1 MGLGGLRRLLGDQQ
15 PYLTSGPSWGSGRHG
30 WRRKWHGFLTRGSW
44 RCPWS
49 ADESSALKGA
59 LNGDESSPLHAH
71 SVSDV
76 FITPDGVNPELR
88 TLGQSPEAIHEPILL
103 PPILLPILFCFGPGF
118 GHADLNL
125 VPTRTGYKPVTL
137 SHRSTT
143 ANPSSN
149 PFFCHPFFCQSSPVS
164 DPDLNMPTP
173 FLLRPAQVKNPCH
186 FSIAQQ
192 RLIHC

>member
-76 FITPDGVNPELR
+76 FITPDGVTPLR
-88 TLGQSPEAIHEPILL
+88 STAQQS
-103 PPILLPILFCFGPGF
+103 
-118 GHADLNL
+118 
-125 VPTRTGYKPVTL
+125 L
-137 SHRSTT
+137 SHCSTT

-149 PFFCHPFFCQSSPVS
+149 PFFCHPFSCQSFPVS
-164 DPDLNMPTP
+164 DPDSDTP
-173 FLLRPAQVKNPCH
+173 ISTLLRPAQARKPMLLFALRSTAPFDKPSSKLATRASTTANNRKLPLPH
-186 FSIAQQ
+186 AI
-192 RLIHC
+192 RP